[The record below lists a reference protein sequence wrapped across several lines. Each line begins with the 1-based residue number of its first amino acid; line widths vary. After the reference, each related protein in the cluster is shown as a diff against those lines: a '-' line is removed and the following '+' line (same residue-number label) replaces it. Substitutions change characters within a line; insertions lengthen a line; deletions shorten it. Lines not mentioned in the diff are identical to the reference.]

1 LCKGPAE
8 KIAGVIL
15 VLVIV
20 IPTGVI
26 TFLISRFLF
35 SLSGDVAAVVGIVLF
50 IYLVSTTL
58 ALRGLITSARLVMKA
73 VERNDLT
80 EARKNLAMI
89 VGRDTEEL
97 DKKAVLR
104 ATIETVAENLSDGVI
119 APLFYLL
126 IGGLPLAFAYKA
138 INTLD
143 SMVGYKNER
152 YLRIGWA
159 SARLDDL
166 ANYIPARITGL
177 AIVAACFLYHLMRR
191 EVNAASRLS
200 PALSAAADS
209 FRIMRRDG
217 RNHTSPN
224 SGIPEAAMA
233 GGIGVRLGGP
243 STYGGKVIEK
253 PYIGNADKT
262 DYRAAA
268 RQALAIAA
276 IAAAFVVFL
285 SVLILL
291 FLRTIR

>member
-1 LCKGPAE
+1 M
-8 KIAGVIL
+8 IL

-35 SLSGDVAAVVGIVLF
+35 SLSGGVAAVVGIVLF
-50 IYLVSTTL
+50 IYLASTTL
-58 ALRGLITSARLVMKA
+58 ALRGLISSARLVMKA

-80 EARKNLAMI
+80 GARKNLAMI
-89 VGRDTEEL
+89 VGRDTEKL

-177 AIVAACFLYHLMRR
+177 AIVAACFLYRLARR
-191 EVNAASRLS
+191 EANASKVNTASRLS

-209 FRIMRRDG
+209 FKIMRRDG

-224 SGIPEAAMA
+224 SGVPEAAMA

-243 STYGGKVIEK
+243 STYGGEVVEK
-253 PYIGNADKT
+253 PYIGNADET
-262 DYRAAA
+262 DYQAAA
-268 RQALAIAA
+268 RQALAIAT
-276 IAAAFVVFL
+276 IA
-285 SVLILL
+285 SVLMAFLAVSILL
-291 FLRTIR
+291 LLRNIR